1 MALTFTSWSDWNT
14 RYTGMVLRPRAWVS
28 ILIRIGGKPSYP
40 WALVW
45 LWILNALD
53 ELAMAAGLRIL
64 AWVCLRGSG
73 LLGEDG
79 CDSRVRG
86 LK

>member
-1 MALTFTSWSDWNT
+1 
-14 RYTGMVLRPRAWVS
+14 
-28 ILIRIGGKPSYP
+28 
-40 WALVW
+40 
-45 LWILNALD
+45 LD
-53 ELAMAAGLRIL
+53 ELAMATGLRTL
-64 AWVCLRGSG
+64 AWVRLRGSG